1 MSEHYNLYESLG
13 LSRESS
19 SEEIAAELDSRLS
32 AYLERGGAENDPE
45 YDEAATAREILGDST
60 KRGLYDAR
68 LDDSQGQ
75 TITITA
81 LRKLAG
87 TTAPVRRVQYRY
99 EPVGTLPTT
108 LVGTFKEAPAVVSG
122 AALLA
127 LGGALISLL
136 AMVFLYLAAQ
146 REIRSM
152 DALNQ
157 MYGMDALNQMYGMGM
172 GAQVMTAGVVASLAI
187 VAFSAALYCLHGLTV
202 AAVVLR
208 GSNPVAHAAVVAA
221 TAVFLVLSA
230 WVWIMPLGFSFAGL
244 IYVPYLVG
252 LLVFL
257 LLPGTRA
264 WAAGQRRVREVV

>member
-19 SEEIAAELDSRLS
+19 SEDIAAELDSRLS
-32 AYLERGGAENDPE
+32 AYLERGGAKNDPE
-45 YDEAATAREILGDST
+45 YDEAATARAILGDNA

-68 LDDSQGQ
+68 LDDAHGEP
-75 TITITA
+75 ITITA
-81 LRKLAG
+81 LRELAG
-87 TTAPVRRVQYRY
+87 TSAPMRRVQYRY
-99 EPVGTLPTT
+99 EPVGAPPNTLM
-108 LVGTFKEAPAVVSG
+108 GAFKEAPATVSG
-122 AALLA
+122 ATFLA

-146 REIRSM
+146 RELHSM

-157 MYGMDALNQMYGMGM
+157 VYGMGV

-187 VAFSAALYCLHGLTV
+187 VAFSAALYCLHGLVV

-208 GSNPVAHAAVVAA
+208 GSNPVAHAAAVAA
-221 TAVFLVLSA
+221 TVVFLLLSA

>member
-108 LVGTFKEAPAVVSG
+108 LVGTFKEAPALVSG

-146 REIRSM
+146 REIRS
-152 DALNQ
+152 
-157 MYGMDALNQMYGMGM
+157 MDALNQMYGMGM